1 VYGRNHQP
9 QDIPVDELTHVL
21 YAFANVRPSTG
32 EVYLSDEW
40 SDTLKHYSTDT
51 RNDTGTNLYGCLKQ
65 MYLHKKR
72 NRNLKVLLSIGG
84 WTYSSNLAAPVS
96 TSEGRQIFAQS
107 VVTLL
112 KDLPFDGVD
121 IDWEYPASL
130 EEGANL
136 VSLLAVTRKELDVYS
151 ASLVSKPHFLLTVA
165 SPAGPQHFLN
175 YQFREMDKYLD
186 FWNLMTYDY
195 AGSWNNVSGHQANV
209 FPSELIPTA
218 TMFNSDTAVK
228 HYLSQGVPA
237 GKIVMGMPLYGRAFL
252 ETAGPGSSFNGVGE
266 ADPDHGSWESG
277 VWEYKVRASMAL
289 CSSLPMTVNKDAT
302 WHSSCSARSVYLIH
316 VKHLAAKRSF
326 QALPRLGSQISHD
339 HTAVASWSYDNVS
352 RTMVS
357 YDTPEIVNRKLEYI
371 KANGLGG
378 SMWWET
384 SGDRPK
390 CSNDSLIC
398 VAARGLG
405 GPQAEDLEFR
415 QNCLEYPQ
423 SRYLNLRRGM
433 PGE

>member
-1 VYGRNHQP
+1 MHYRNVAYYVNWAVYGRNHQP

-21 YAFANVRPSTG
+21 YAFAN
-32 EVYLSDEW
+32 
-40 SDTLKHYSTDT
+40 
-51 RNDTGTNLYGCLKQ
+51 NDTGTNLYGCLKQ

-72 NRNLKVLLSIGG
+72 NRNLKLLLSIGG
-84 WTYSSNLAAPVS
+84 WTYSSNFAVPTS

-136 VSLLAVTRKELDVYS
+136 VSLLAGTRKELDVYS

-165 SPAGPQHFLN
+165 SLAGPQHFPK

-209 FPSELIPTA
+209 FPSEMIPTA
-218 TMFNSDTAVK
+218 TMSNSDAAVK

-237 GKIVMGMPLYGRAFL
+237 RKIVMGMLLYGRSFL

-277 VWEYKVRASMAL
+277 VWEYK
-289 CSSLPMTVNKDAT
+289 
-302 WHSSCSARSVYLIH
+302 I
-316 VKHLAAKRSF
+316 
-326 QALPRLGSQISHD
+326 
-339 HTAVASWSYDNVS
+339 VS
-352 RTMVS
+352 
-357 YDTPEIVNRKLEYI
+357 
-371 KANGLGG
+371 
-378 SMWWET
+378 
-384 SGDRPK
+384 
-390 CSNDSLIC
+390 
-398 VAARGLG
+398 
-405 GPQAEDLEFR
+405 
-415 QNCLEYPQ
+415 
-423 SRYLNLRRGM
+423 
-433 PGE
+433 